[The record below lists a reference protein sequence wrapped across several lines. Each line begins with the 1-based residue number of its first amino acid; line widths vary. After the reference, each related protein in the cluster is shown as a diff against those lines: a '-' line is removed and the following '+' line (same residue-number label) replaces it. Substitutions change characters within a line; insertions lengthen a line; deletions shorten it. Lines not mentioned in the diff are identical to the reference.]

1 MNFQNHRIKMYNK
14 TTFVFLRYIGGGQG
28 ASPGQFFRPMEMCVN
43 NEDCSLCV
51 VDGYN
56 HRVQIIILP
65 ELKAAR
71 AKLTIAMTGYA
82 HGTHGGKR
90 HSKRRSDHAA
100 GTGSGTIRPSTVAV
114 LSDISQAIVSVE
126 GTDTSSSS
134 SLVKIR
140 FPTLSDAMWGNGSG
154 GGSNILGSWIS
165 LTVINS

>member
-1 MNFQNHRIKMYNK
+1 MYNK

-71 AKLTIAMTGYA
+71 AKLTIAMNGYPQ
-82 HGTHGGKR
+82 GTHGKR
-90 HSKRRSDHAA
+90 NSKRRSDHATA
-100 GTGSGTIRPSTVAV
+100 GGGSVRPSAVAV
-114 LSDISQAIVSVE
+114 LSDISQAIVTGA

-134 SLVKIR
+134 LVTLR
-140 FPTLSDAMWGNGSG
+140 FPTLSDAMWG
-154 GGSNILGSWIS
+154 GGSSSIQGQYLS
-165 LTVINS
+165 LTLS

>member
-1 MNFQNHRIKMYNK
+1 MYNK

-71 AKLTIAMTGYA
+71 AKLTVAMTGYTQ
-82 HGTHGGKR
+82 GTQGKR
-90 HSKRRSDHAA
+90 NGKRRSDHTA
-100 GTGSGTIRPSTVAV
+100 GAGGTARPSTVAV
-114 LSDISQAIVSVE
+114 LSDISQAIVSIA
-126 GTDTSSSS
+126 GADTSSSS
-134 SLVKIR
+134 SSSLVTVH
-140 FPTLSDAMWGNGSG
+140 FPTLSDAMWGSG
-154 GGSNILGSWIS
+154 GNSNMLGKCFYP
-165 LTVINS
+165 LPNQPQLYLQPLL